1 MNQHTRVS
9 TAPIPF
15 IDVAAQRQRLG
26 RAIDDAVARVLDHC
40 QFIMGPEV
48 RAAEADL
55 ATFCGARHAITCAS
69 GTDALLLPLM
79 AKGIGP
85 GDAVVCPGFTFHATA
100 EVVALVGATPVF
112 ADVQETSFNIDP
124 RSVQEALATARRLGL
139 KPKAV
144 IPVDLFGQP
153 ADYDALGEIAQAESL
168 FMLGDA
174 AQSFGALCRNRAV
187 GTLAQ
192 ATATSFF
199 PAKPLGVYGDGGAV
213 FTDDDELAAVMR
225 SIRVH
230 GEGSERYEC
239 VRIGLNGRFD
249 TIQAAVLIE
258 KLKIFQEEI
267 AARDQIARRYSAAL
281 ASLTAVPRLGE
292 GMTSVWAQYTI
303 RLPRGQRDTF
313 VTALKGQGVPTAI
326 HYPKP
331 VHRQPAYRGFPVA
344 EGGLPV
350 SERLAE
356 EVVSL
361 PMHAYLDEPTQD
373 RIIEA
378 VRRALVPPI

>member
-1 MNQHTRVS
+1 MNQHTRAS
-9 TAPIPF
+9 TTPIPF

-48 RAAEADL
+48 RTAEADL
-55 ATFCGARHAITCAS
+55 AAFCGARHAVTCAS

-79 AKGIGP
+79 ARGIGP
-85 GDAVVCPGFTFHATA
+85 GDAVVCPAFTFHATA

-112 ADVQETSFNIDP
+112 ADVQEGSFNIDP
-124 RSVQEALATARRLGL
+124 RSVKEALATARRLGL

-153 ADYDALGEIAQAESL
+153 ADYDAIGEIAHAENL
-168 FMLGDA
+168 FTLGDA

-187 GTLAQ
+187 GTLAH
-192 ATATSFF
+192 ATGTSFF

-230 GEGSERYEC
+230 GEGSERYDC

-258 KLKIFQEEI
+258 KLKIFRDEI

-281 ASLTAVPRLGE
+281 ASVTTVPRLGE

-303 RLPRGQRDTF
+303 RLPRGQRDAF
-313 VTALKGQGVPTAI
+313 VTALKVQGIPTAI

-344 EGGLPV
+344 DGGLPV

-361 PMHAYLDEPTQD
+361 PMHAYLDAPTQD

-378 VRRALVPPI
+378 VRRALSG

>member
-1 MNQHTRVS
+1 MNQHTRAS
-9 TAPIPF
+9 TTPIPF

-48 RAAEADL
+48 RTAEADL
-55 ATFCGARHAITCAS
+55 AAFCGARHAVTCAS

-79 AKGIGP
+79 ARGIGP
-85 GDAVVCPGFTFHATA
+85 GDAVVCPAFTFHATA

-112 ADVQETSFNIDP
+112 ADVQDVNFNIDP
-124 RSVQEALATARRLGL
+124 RSVKEALATARRLGL

-153 ADYDALGEIAQAESL
+153 ADYDAIGEIAHAENL
-168 FMLGDA
+168 FTLGDA

-192 ATATSFF
+192 ATGTSFF

-225 SIRVH
+225 SIRAH
-230 GEGSERYEC
+230 GEGSERYDC

-258 KLKIFQEEI
+258 KLKIFRDEI

-281 ASLTAVPRLGE
+281 ASVTTVPRLGE

-303 RLPRGQRDTF
+303 RLPRGQRDAF
-313 VTALKGQGVPTAI
+313 VTALKGQGIPTAI

-344 EGGLPV
+344 DGGLPV

-361 PMHAYLDEPTQD
+361 PMHAYLDAPTQD

-378 VRRALVPPI
+378 VRRALGG

>member
-1 MNQHTRVS
+1 MNQHTRAS
-9 TAPIPF
+9 TTPIPF
-15 IDVAAQRQRLG
+15 IDVAAQRRRLG

-48 RAAEADL
+48 RTAEADL
-55 ATFCGARHAITCAS
+55 AAFCGARHAVTCAS

-79 AKGIGP
+79 ARGIGP
-85 GDAVVCPGFTFHATA
+85 GDAVVCPAFTFHATA

-112 ADVQETSFNIDP
+112 ADVQEGSFNIDP
-124 RSVQEALATARRLGL
+124 RSVKEALATARRLGL

-153 ADYDALGEIAQAESL
+153 ADYDAIGEIAHAENL
-168 FMLGDA
+168 FTLGDA

-192 ATATSFF
+192 ATGTSFF

-225 SIRVH
+225 SIRAH
-230 GEGSERYEC
+230 GEGSERYDC

-258 KLKIFQEEI
+258 KLKIFRDEI

-281 ASLTAVPRLGE
+281 ASVTTVPRLGE

-303 RLPRGQRDTF
+303 RLPRGQRDAF
-313 VTALKGQGVPTAI
+313 VTALKGQGIPTAI

-344 EGGLPV
+344 DGGLPV

-361 PMHAYLDEPTQD
+361 PMHAYLDAPTQD

-378 VRRALVPPI
+378 VRRALSG

>member
-1 MNQHTRVS
+1 MNQHTRAS
-9 TAPIPF
+9 TTPIPF

-48 RAAEADL
+48 HTAEADL
-55 ATFCGARHAITCAS
+55 AAFCGARHAVTCAS

-79 AKGIGP
+79 ARGIGP
-85 GDAVVCPGFTFHATA
+85 GDAVVCPAFTFHATA

-112 ADVQETSFNIDP
+112 ADVQDVNFNIDP
-124 RSVQEALATARRLGL
+124 RSVTEALATARRLGL

-153 ADYDALGEIAQAESL
+153 ADYDALGEIAQAENL

-187 GTLAQ
+187 GTLAH
-192 ATATSFF
+192 ATGTSFF

-230 GEGSERYEC
+230 GEGSERYDC
-239 VRIGLNGRFD
+239 IRIGLNGRFD

-258 KLKIFQEEI
+258 KLKIFRDEI

-281 ASLTAVPRLGE
+281 ASITTVPRLGE

-303 RLPRGQRDTF
+303 RLPRGQRDAF
-313 VTALKGQGVPTAI
+313 VTALKGQGIPTAI

-344 EGGLPV
+344 DGGLPV

-378 VRRALVPPI
+378 VRRALGG

>member
-1 MNQHTRVS
+1 MNQHTRAS
-9 TAPIPF
+9 TTPIPF

-48 RAAEADL
+48 RTAEADL
-55 ATFCGARHAITCAS
+55 AAFCGARHAVTCAS

-79 AKGIGP
+79 ARGIGP
-85 GDAVVCPGFTFHATA
+85 GDAVVCPAFTFHATA

-112 ADVQETSFNIDP
+112 ADVQDVNFNIDP
-124 RSVQEALATARRLGL
+124 RSVKEALATARRLGL

-153 ADYDALGEIAQAESL
+153 ADYDAIGEIAHAENL
-168 FMLGDA
+168 FTLGDA

-192 ATATSFF
+192 ATGTSFF

-225 SIRVH
+225 SIRAH
-230 GEGSERYEC
+230 GEGSERYDC

-258 KLKIFQEEI
+258 KLKIFRDEI

-281 ASLTAVPRLGE
+281 ASVTTIPRLGE

-303 RLPRGQRDTF
+303 RLPRGQRDAF
-313 VTALKGQGVPTAI
+313 VTALKGQGIPTAI

-344 EGGLPV
+344 DGGLPV

-361 PMHAYLDEPTQD
+361 PMHAYLDAPTQD

-378 VRRALVPPI
+378 VRRALGG

>member
-1 MNQHTRVS
+1 MNQHTRAS
-9 TAPIPF
+9 TTPIPF

-48 RAAEADL
+48 RTAEADL
-55 ATFCGARHAITCAS
+55 AAFCGARHAVTCAS

-79 AKGIGP
+79 ARGIGP
-85 GDAVVCPGFTFHATA
+85 GDAVVCPAFTFHATA

-112 ADVQETSFNIDP
+112 ADVQDVNFNIDP
-124 RSVQEALATARRLGL
+124 RSVKEALATARRLGL

-153 ADYDALGEIAQAESL
+153 ADYDAIGEIAHAENL
-168 FMLGDA
+168 FTLGDA

-192 ATATSFF
+192 ATGTSFF

-225 SIRVH
+225 SIRAH
-230 GEGSERYEC
+230 GEGSERYDC

-258 KLKIFQEEI
+258 KLKIFRDEI

-281 ASLTAVPRLGE
+281 ASVTTVPRLGE

-303 RLPRGQRDTF
+303 RLPRGQRDAF
-313 VTALKGQGVPTAI
+313 VTALKGQGIPTAI

-344 EGGLPV
+344 DGGLPV

-361 PMHAYLDEPTQD
+361 PMHAYLDAPTQD

-378 VRRALVPPI
+378 VRRALSG